1 MEEEAGKGI
10 QTTKTIIDTTIKS
23 MTKKTTGRVA
33 VRNEVDRDR
42 EVILAR
48 DRALL
53 HRVKRNAGAIS
64 INAVEVEAAAVR
76 LPAAEETKTTA
87 TRRTTTRKRAA
98 EARTLD
104 RHLLATTEVRIGP
117 PLEMQTNAPQN
128 M

>member
-1 MEEEAGKGI
+1 
-10 QTTKTIIDTTIKS
+10 
-23 MTKKTTGRVA
+23 MTKKTIGRVA

-53 HRVKRNAGAIS
+53 HRVKRNAEAIS

-104 RHLLATTEVRIGP
+104 RRLLATKEVRIGP
-117 PLEMQTNAPQN
+117 PLEK
-128 M
+128 